1 MTDGEVAIAWAFV
14 LTVVTVIF
22 CWRASDERID
32 VADRIAPFV
41 QASDQRNSVTAK
53 DVPGL
58 RIYGRH

>member
-1 MTDGEVAIAWAFV
+1 VTDGEVAIAWAFV

-41 QASDQRNSVTAK
+41 QPSDPRRSGTANELPR
-53 DVPGL
+53 V
-58 RIYGRH
+58 RIYGRP